1 MSGFVSDLRN
11 LAAQGASE
19 LAASSEAFV
28 RRRKLDAVCTDEDK
42 TAPGAFVGPKPRSDA
57 LTTNNPRPR
66 RIPTASVLTAPRRP
80 PSPPPKKPRVPP
92 PAYLLDELVASM
104 RAMPPDALEDC
115 AEHLARRCEH
125 RSPVVKLKALRAIK
139 YLCAARA
146 ADGRFARLM
155 SRRSGRVRACAT
167 HSGPPDEFRGD
178 APHRAVR
185 AMAEEA
191 MAAIH
196 GDDRPSPIAA
206 TREDAAAAG
215 SSPSAAPIIGDA
227 SANPPRLNKTS
238 GTWGPERETAPNPSE
253 GVDEPNQTSTS
264 QLHRRLS
271 SGASDLLSAAAV
283 ASVDALASPTPGTA
297 ALASPPKVTTSS
309 PSFRNNALSSG
320 ASVKIPAA
328 APQSPTNNALSAA
341 ANAPFALAGSEE
353 LRRVDAT
360 CARGGFKLAPSPER
374 LRDFVAACECLH
386 HPGVVRALS
395 AKLRMGAAGET
406 DDAWK
411 EAYKAACC
419 LEYAAERRASEEG
432 ARRLVRAFGES
443 NELFEALGHAAGSN
457 AGNGK
462 LAEKAEA
469 ARRAIAAARAEAR
482 GGEEKRAD
490 PNAANTSEALDFFA
504 AAPAPSGAPPD
515 LLGGGSP
522 GGGGLT
528 GLFGGA
534 GASDQQTRQ
543 MQQMQ
548 LQMMGMGMGMGG
560 APGAG
565 TGTGTGMGMAQPG
578 MGMAQPG
585 MGMPPPGMGM
595 GMTPPGMGM
604 PPPGMGMGMGM
615 ASPGTGM
622 PAASPGLG
630 IRVGTPPS
638 AGIGGRA
645 APLSPKSPSSPTAI
659 NGGQSAYTQQKD
671 SKAFDFVNDMLAGRK

>member
-1 MSGFVSDLRN
+1 
-11 LAAQGASE
+11 
-19 LAASSEAFV
+19 
-28 RRRKLDAVCTDEDK
+28 
-42 TAPGAFVGPKPRSDA
+42 
-57 LTTNNPRPR
+57 
-66 RIPTASVLTAPRRP
+66 
-80 PSPPPKKPRVPP
+80 
-92 PAYLLDELVASM
+92 M

-309 PSFRNNALSSG
+309 PSFRNNALSSS

-386 HPGVVRALS
+386 HPGIVRALS

-469 ARRAIAAARAEAR
+469 ARRAIAAARA
-482 GGEEKRAD
+482 
-490 PNAANTSEALDFFA
+490 
-504 AAPAPSGAPPD
+504 
-515 LLGGGSP
+515 
-522 GGGGLT
+522 
-528 GLFGGA
+528 
-534 GASDQQTRQ
+534 
-543 MQQMQ
+543 
-548 LQMMGMGMGMGG
+548 
-560 APGAG
+560 
-565 TGTGTGMGMAQPG
+565 
-578 MGMAQPG
+578 
-585 MGMPPPGMGM
+585 
-595 GMTPPGMGM
+595 
-604 PPPGMGMGMGM
+604 
-615 ASPGTGM
+615 
-622 PAASPGLG
+622 
-630 IRVGTPPS
+630 
-638 AGIGGRA
+638 GRA
-645 APLSPKSPSSPTAI
+645 AARRSAPTRTRRTHRRRWISSPPPPRLRERRPTF
-659 NGGQSAYTQQKD
+659 SAG
-671 SKAFDFVNDMLAGRK
+671 ARPAGAV

>member
-1 MSGFVSDLRN
+1 
-11 LAAQGASE
+11 
-19 LAASSEAFV
+19 
-28 RRRKLDAVCTDEDK
+28 
-42 TAPGAFVGPKPRSDA
+42 
-57 LTTNNPRPR
+57 
-66 RIPTASVLTAPRRP
+66 
-80 PSPPPKKPRVPP
+80 
-92 PAYLLDELVASM
+92 
-104 RAMPPDALEDC
+104 
-115 AEHLARRCEH
+115 
-125 RSPVVKLKALRAIK
+125 
-139 YLCAARA
+139 
-146 ADGRFARLM
+146 
-155 SRRSGRVRACAT
+155 
-167 HSGPPDEFRGD
+167 
-178 APHRAVR
+178 
-185 AMAEEA
+185 

-320 ASVKIPAA
+320 ASVKMPAA

-386 HPGVVRALS
+386 HPGIVRALS

-515 LLGGGSP
+515 LLGGGAP

-528 GLFGGA
+528 GLFGGV

-565 TGTGTGMGMAQPG
+565 TGTGTGMGGEPG

-585 MGMPPPGMGM
+585 RDVTPGMGM
-595 GMTPPGMGM
+595 GMAEPGMGTSH
-604 PPPGMGMGMGM
+604 PGMGM